1 MHSLLGQK
9 QPIGAAF
16 DHKRPVVLS
25 NLRSLSKA
33 QSSRLSRNL
42 YAWSGFD
49 SFFPDVRDRP
59 MASRRPPTKMLYTP
73 DQRRR
78 RDASRWT
85 MVQGILAP
93 LQFLVFLVSA
103 GLVLRYLATGEGLT
117 AATISIV
124 VKTFVLYTIMVTG
137 SLWEHDVYG
146 RYLFAPAFFWED
158 AVSMLVLALHT
169 AYLGALAT
177 GWLSPR
183 GQMLLALAAYA
194 AYVVNATQFVL
205 KLRAARRGQRPA
217 ATSRPRGMRAMT
229 AHATIARD
237 SAAPG
242 CVDAPVLLRT
252 WPARGVLRADRHR
265 LASPQDPGR
274 VFPRGR
280 IAHLRASHPVRRRC
294 DDLRR
299 TALRDGDHRGAR
311 SRRIGRRRCRA
322 RSHRCRPAGAAS
334 RHPAPVPGRLLPL
347 RGHQARLVAG
357 GGAAVG
363 RPMRRV
369 CASSIIPA
377 AGSKRPSPRAKT
389 RASLRWCLSS
399 RRRADGK
406 SLLVVGAL
414 AEVVE
419 DQFRRQFGELG
430 IGEVR
435 FLPPRRAAAL
445 PPVGPGTTFVL
456 AQPFL
461 ADTARALEER
471 GARRLAAPFPL
482 GVEGTTLW
490 LQSIAETWKVDP
502 THFARVTSRAARA
515 GRSGACNA

>member
-1 MHSLLGQK
+1 MHSVLRQK

-16 DHKRPVVLS
+16 DHKLSVVRG

-49 SFFPDVRDRP
+49 SFFRDIRDQREAP
-59 MASRRPPTKMLYTP
+59 RRPPTKMLYTP

-93 LQFLVFLVSA
+93 LQFLVFLISA

-217 ATSRPRGMRAMT
+217 AKAGLVEC
-229 AHATIARD
+229 AR
-237 SAAPG
+237 
-242 CVDAPVLLRT
+242 
-252 WPARGVLRADRHR
+252 
-265 LASPQDPGR
+265 
-274 VFPRGR
+274 
-280 IAHLRASHPVRRRC
+280 
-294 DDLRR
+294 
-299 TALRDGDHRGAR
+299 
-311 SRRIGRRRCRA
+311 
-322 RSHRCRPAGAAS
+322 
-334 RHPAPVPGRLLPL
+334 
-347 RGHQARLVAG
+347 
-357 GGAAVG
+357 
-363 RPMRRV
+363 
-369 CASSIIPA
+369 
-377 AGSKRPSPRAKT
+377 
-389 RASLRWCLSS
+389 
-399 RRRADGK
+399 
-406 SLLVVGAL
+406 
-414 AEVVE
+414 
-419 DQFRRQFGELG
+419 
-430 IGEVR
+430 
-435 FLPPRRAAAL
+435 
-445 PPVGPGTTFVL
+445 
-456 AQPFL
+456 
-461 ADTARALEER
+461 
-471 GARRLAAPFPL
+471 
-482 GVEGTTLW
+482 
-490 LQSIAETWKVDP
+490 
-502 THFARVTSRAARA
+502 
-515 GRSGACNA
+515 